1 MKVAVPQA
9 TISWEAA
16 QAAVAAAVAKAEA
29 LGVRINVGVADAS
42 GNLVAFLRM
51 PGAFPQSIAIAIDKA
66 YTAGGFGLVEKF
78 FIIAGVTSP
87 IHAST
92 IPGETPRVTFDVLML
107 G

>member
-16 QAAVAAAVAKAEA
+16 HAAVAAAVAKAEA

-51 PGAFPQSIAIAIDKA
+51 PIG
-66 YTAGGFGLVEKF
+66 
-78 FIIAGVTSP
+78 
-87 IHAST
+87 
-92 IPGETPRVTFDVLML
+92 IPG
-107 G
+107 